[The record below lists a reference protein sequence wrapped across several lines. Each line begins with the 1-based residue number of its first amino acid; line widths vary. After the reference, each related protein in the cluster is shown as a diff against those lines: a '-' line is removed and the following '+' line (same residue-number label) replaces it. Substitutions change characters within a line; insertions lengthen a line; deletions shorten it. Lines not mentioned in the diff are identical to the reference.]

1 MWRLCCPNVI
11 ALCGEDDERDLYC
24 CKSLQP
30 AFKNA
35 QEMRDLMLNTLT
47 RRCDYCTVDY
57 STVGNQ
63 YLLGGASNAGADPGC
78 LRGRGTT
85 CMLGCVC
92 VCVCVCVGGGSN
104 SCERFIV
111 KRGHFITFCPLEGHP
126 RGHFIMFYPPWG
138 HPRGHLHLQKHANM
152 NTFWCKYCKTQ
163 WCL

>member
-92 VCVCVCVGGGSN
+92 VCVCVCVCWGGFEQLWKIYSE
-104 SCERFIV
+104 ERALYHILSTGRATQRALYHV
-111 KRGHFITFCPLEGHP
+111 LSTMGASKRALALTETC
-126 RGHFIMFYPPWG
+126 
-138 HPRGHLHLQKHANM
+138 KHEHILV
-152 NTFWCKYCKTQ
+152 Q
-163 WCL
+163 IL